1 MSEIRSL
8 FVNPSREEWGLAIAK
23 YFFPPER
30 AGGMIRIDVNK
41 SILEKIA
48 RENGWIISDPISSI
62 CDVLTVG
69 RNIHQKLFYSPFQ
82 QLSSNTAGYHDY
94 LKITNSNSLDFRYDG
109 FPRGIVEFSLGMVV
123 ANEHFSNQ
131 DEFSKKINSFLQYHG
146 GSMFSDSR
154 ISSNLRIFLASL
166 DSWCKSNVMD
176 VIFRIPDFPDPTTKW
191 GGWGYIG
198 RFYDHLEVT
207 EADKQIFLRWI
218 NRTLEDN
225 PDIDLE
231 DLQYDR
237 RDLLE
242 RSLYSYHGDL
252 SPRLKSWHDSGSK
265 ELKTKFWEIVEAYL
279 SHLTNL
285 RNNRAI
291 KAKPRD
297 SFEEFELTQIKEK
310 KNKVRPMITVEYIDD
325 WGIIKFV
332 KLNYFLD
339 EIPIDSLCSV
349 WPHKGPG
356 TNLPLTDGLAHK
368 ALTQSRITVDGVEL
382 IQNKTGIYPICVLL
396 DEDLTLKSR
405 YMIDDSEVFVSKDT
419 EFSLLCFGSKALDD
433 SLEIARSLS
442 TSPNLQY
449 SNDFL
454 FLPSALSSTNQIS
467 YDDDYDD
474 FYSEHLGS
482 VFIIPN
488 LVRNGH
494 ASRLNDPKELSFPS
508 SEKQLIGIRHRRN
521 LSIFHNFA
529 GHPELKVNPPSDSH
543 LQGQT
548 QVIANQNNK
557 FKITQKIINN
567 SGITN
572 DLEMEYEYRE
582 LRMDEIFS
590 NNSTNSFSLKQIID
604 KNDIL
609 DDNIQSNVLADY
621 INLTKSNDILIKDK
635 AEDHSGK
642 IFLNDKHTL
651 SEILSLEDSFPDGSK
666 NKKLWESRV
675 ISILV
680 DSTLETISQ
689 ITPDSDSDFLNAN
702 PKLIPEVVK
711 KKFDSG
717 ESPKSL
723 LGLHKLN
730 IQGGASHSKDRYGS
744 YINDLK
750 RNHPNTFS
758 HNLSLELNR
767 FTGNIPIEIVDAITK
782 LRISKNTTLEEMIS
796 NLRLM
801 ESLNDSTAEVVA
813 AKEEAAKLVEDFI
826 GEKPYNSCL
835 TESILNAA
843 LGIIE
848 NYSNQYNPTLSEW
861 VNTYN
866 NIKSSII
873 SFDLRSLESTPD
885 LKISPGTVWVYLS
898 RQMKYSWFSEWNDG
912 LKAAHFNAYLL
923 QRIKS
928 LRMDPTVKE
937 KLSRDFRQATT
948 TSRFR
953 DSIMS
958 NSPGVVQ

>member
-1 MSEIRSL
+1 MINMSKIRSL
-8 FVNPSREEWGLAIAK
+8 FVNPSRDEWALAIAK

-30 AGGMIRIDVNK
+30 AGSMIRIDVNK
-41 SILEKIA
+41 SILEKIV
-48 RENGWIISDPISSI
+48 RDNGWRIPDPISSI
-62 CDVLTVG
+62 CDVLTTG

-94 LKITNSNSLDFRYDG
+94 LKITNSNSLDFHYHG

-131 DEFSKKINSFLQYHG
+131 DEFSRKINGFLKYRG
-146 GSMFSDSR
+146 GSMFSDPR
-154 ISSNLRIFLASL
+154 ISENLRKFLASL

-176 VIFRIPDFPDPTTKW
+176 VTFRIPDFPDPTKKW
-191 GGWGYIG
+191 YGWGYIG

-207 EADKQIFLRWI
+207 EADKKIFLRWI

-242 RSLYSYHGDL
+242 RSLYYYHDHL
-252 SPRLKSWHDSGSK
+252 SPRLKSWHDSGIND
-265 ELKTKFWEIVEAYL
+265 LKTKFWEIVEAYL
-279 SHLTNL
+279 FHLTNL

-310 KNKVRPMITVEYIDD
+310 KNKVRPMITVEYIDG
-325 WGIIKFV
+325 WGPIEFV

-349 WPHKGPG
+349 WSNKEPG

-433 SLEIARSLS
+433 GLEIARRLS
-442 TSPNLQY
+442 TSPDLQY
-449 SNDFL
+449 SNNFL
-454 FLPSALSSTNQIS
+454 FLPGVLSSTNQTS
-467 YDDDYDD
+467 YYDDYDD
-474 FYSEHLGS
+474 FHLEHLES

-488 LVRNGH
+488 LVRNGR
-494 ASRLNDPKELSFPS
+494 APRLNDPKELSS
-508 SEKQLIGIRHRRN
+508 SSKKQLIGIRHRRN

-529 GHPELKVNPPSDSH
+529 GHPELKVNPTSDFH

-557 FKITQKIINN
+557 FKITQKIIDNR
-567 SGITN
+567 GITD

-609 DDNIQSNVLADY
+609 DDNIQSNVLANY
-621 INLTKSNDILIKDK
+621 INLTKSNDISIKDK

-651 SEILSLEDSFPDGSK
+651 SEILSLEASFPDGSK

-675 ISILV
+675 TSILE

-689 ITPDSDSDFLNAN
+689 ITPDSDSDFLNTN

-717 ESPKSL
+717 DSPKSL

-744 YINDLK
+744 YINDLN
-750 RNHPNTFS
+750 RNYPDTFFRE
-758 HNLSLELNR
+758 LSGELNR

-782 LRISKNTTLEEMIS
+782 LRISKNTTLEERIS

-801 ESLNDSTAEVVA
+801 ESLNDSTPEAVA
-813 AKEEAAKLVEDFI
+813 AKEEAAKLVEDLI
-826 GEKPYNSCL
+826 GEKPYNYCQ
-835 TESILNAA
+835 TESILNEA

-873 SFDLRSLESTPD
+873 NFDLRSLQSTPD

-898 RQMKYSWFSEWNDG
+898 RQMEYSWFSEWNDG
-912 LKAAHFNAYLL
+912 DKAARFNNYLL
-923 QRIKS
+923 KRINRLS
-928 LRMDPTVKE
+928 MHPTVKE
-937 KLSRDFRQATT
+937 GLLSSFLKVTRSTQFRN
-948 TSRFR
+948 
-953 DSIMS
+953 SIMGS
-958 NSPGVVQ
+958 NIW